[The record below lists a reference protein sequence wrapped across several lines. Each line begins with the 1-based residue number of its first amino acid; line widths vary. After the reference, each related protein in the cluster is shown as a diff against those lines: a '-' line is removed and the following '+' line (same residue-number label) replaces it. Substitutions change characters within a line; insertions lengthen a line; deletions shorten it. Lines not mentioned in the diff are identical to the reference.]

1 MSHSEDLDKLLSK
14 LTRKEKISLLAAAD
28 WWRTRV
34 IKRDD
39 VFVPHVKFTDG
50 PNGARGESYVS
61 GIKAACFP
69 CGTSLGATFDREL
82 LFRTGKEIAREAQT
96 KAANVLLAPTMN
108 VIRSPRGGRNYETY
122 SEDPFVLGVLAAA
135 FVNGCQSMGI
145 AATPKHYLANETENS
160 RTILT
165 AEIDEQTLREIYMLP
180 FQLLMRWAKPLCF
193 MTRYA
198 TSYNRVNGTYVADDP
213 RLVNQVLRGEW
224 GFDGVV
230 VSDWMGVYSTADS
243 INAGVD
249 LEMPGPTR
257 WRGEKLARA
266 VNDGQVA
273 EQVVDESARRILQL
287 ACRLNRF
294 KHPEE
299 PLEDAVENPERDD
312 FICDTG
318 AEGMVLLKNENIL
331 PLPKG
336 VTVALIGHH
345 AMEASLGG
353 GGSARVDSLHAVSP
367 IEGLNQAGFQV
378 KAVPGVPVFSSLP
391 HADPSIMYSSHTKT
405 QAKEPVKLEWFNG
418 HVVGKN
424 PVFSETKEQAEYMIK
439 EKWPDQLNQDYC
451 TRMTFDIR
459 PLSSGDHMLSIIS
472 TGPAVCY
479 INGDKVFERSQETDL
494 RPESFYFFKSK
505 LERGFTYP
513 MQAGQSYTLMLE
525 SWNTDPLILHAKPL
539 FGRMFQGSA
548 LRFHEFIDIP
558 RKIEDAR
565 AIAQEVE
572 YAIVCVGTTNEI
584 ESEGFDRESMNL
596 SPLQYEQIAAVAAV
610 NPRTIVVNFSGG
622 PVGLTQFI
630 DSVPAVVQTWFP
642 GQEAGRSLAR
652 VLGGVTNPGGRL
664 PFSWPR
670 RDEDNPSFANF
681 PCDEHSVI
689 RYAEGLDVGYRY
701 YDRPENPEPLFPF
714 GFGLSYTEFKVF
726 KVCITDTP
734 IADPEGTVIV
744 SCRVR
749 NIGTRRGAT
758 VVQYYVSP
766 PRNQVGSQRPLKELK
781 EFRKLSL
788 QPGEEQDLS
797 VTLDKYSVSSY
808 NAQQHCWDVGEGR
821 YEVHVGLS
829 SAEISSTV
837 GFQVGRGFSWCGL

>member
-1 MSHSEDLDKLLSK
+1 MSDSQDLDKLLSK
-14 LTRKEKISLLAAAD
+14 LTRDEKISLLAAAD
-28 WWRTRV
+28 WWRTQV

-50 PNGARGESYVS
+50 HNGARGESYVS

-122 SEDPFVLGVLAAA
+122 SEDPFVLGALAAA
-135 FVNGCQSMGI
+135 FVNGCQSIGI
-145 AATPKHYLANETENS
+145 AATPKHYVANDTENN
-160 RTILT
+160 RKLLT
-165 AEIDEQTLREIYMLP
+165 ADIDEQTLREIYMLP
-180 FQLLMRWAKPLCF
+180 FQLLMRWAGPLCF
-193 MTRYA
+193 M
-198 TSYNRVNGTYVADDP
+198 TSYNRVNGKYVADNP
-213 RLVNQVLRGEW
+213 QLVNQVLRGEW
-224 GFDGVV
+224 GFDEVV

-266 VNDGQVA
+266 VNDGHVA
-273 EQVVDESARRILQL
+273 EQIVDESSRRILQL
-287 ACRLNRF
+287 ACRLKRF
-294 KHPEE
+294 ELPEE
-299 PLEDAVENPERDD
+299 PPEDAVENPERDE
-312 FICDTG
+312 FICDSG
-318 AEGMVLLKNENIL
+318 AESMILLKDENIL

-353 GGSARVDSLHAVSP
+353 GGSARVYSLHAVSP
-367 IEGLNQAGFQV
+367 KEGLDQAGFQV
-378 KAVPGVPVFSSLP
+378 KAVPGVPVFGSLP
-391 HADPSIMYSSHTKT
+391 HADPSIMFSSDTKM
-405 QAKEPVKLEWFNG
+405 QAKEPVNLEWFNG
-418 HVVGKN
+418 HVIGKG

-439 EKWPDQLNQDYC
+439 EKWPDCLSQDYC
-451 TRMTFDIR
+451 TRMTFGIR
-459 PLSSGDHMLSIIS
+459 PLTSGEHILSIIS

-479 INGDKVFERSQETDL
+479 INGDKVFERPQETDL
-494 RPESFYFFKSK
+494 RPESFYFFKSR
-505 LERGFTYP
+505 LERRFTYP

-558 RKIEDAR
+558 SRIEDAR
-565 AIAQEVE
+565 TVAQEVE

-584 ESEGFDRESMNL
+584 ESEGFDWESIDL
-596 SPLQYEQIAAVAAV
+596 SSLQYEQIAAVAAV

-622 PVGLTQFI
+622 PVGLNQFI
-630 DSVPAVVQTWFP
+630 NSVPAVVQAWFP
-642 GQEAGRSLAR
+642 GQEAGHSLAR
-652 VLGGVTNPGGRL
+652 VLGGDTNPGGRL

-670 RDEDNPSFANF
+670 RDEDNPSFPNF
-681 PCDEHSVI
+681 PCDENNVI
-689 RYAEGLDVGYRY
+689 RYAEGLDVGNRY

-714 GFGLSYTEFKVF
+714 GFGLSYTYFKVF
-726 KVCITDTP
+726 GVCITDTSVS
-734 IADPEGTVIV
+734 DPESTVVV

-749 NIGTRRGAT
+749 NIGIRRGAT
-758 VVQYYVSP
+758 VIQYYVSP
-766 PRNQVGSQRPLKELK
+766 PRDRVESQRPLKELK

-788 QPGEEQDLS
+788 QPGEVQDMS

-808 NAQQHCWDVGEGR
+808 NAQQHCWEVREGQ
-821 YEVHVGLS
+821 YKVHVGLS
-829 SAEISSTV
+829 STEISSTV
-837 GFQVGRGFSWCGL
+837 GFHVGRGFKWRGL